1 MPMNKTMIVF
11 VTRITLVGSLLAM
24 TACASSKPRTEV
36 TRFHLGAPIS
46 GEPVTVSPA
55 AGENPQSLEYLTY
68 ARHVSDELTGLGFT
82 PVTDDSADLVAE
94 VAASRELRPKAPKS
108 SGMSIGIGG
117 GSRGSR
123 IGIGGG
129 VSFPVG
135 GSASDDVF
143 VSEIKVTLIRL
154 STKAVVWEGTATR
167 ETPAS
172 PENPAELMRQI
183 TADLFADFPGES
195 GKTTQSEPQTES

>member
-1 MPMNKTMIVF
+1 MNRTLMTSI
-11 VTRITLVGSLLAM
+11 TRITLFGSLLM
-24 TACASSKPRTEV
+24 LVACASSKPLTEV
-36 TRFHLGAPIS
+36 TRFHLGAPIV

-55 AGENPQSLEYLTY
+55 TGENPKSIEYLTY
-68 ARHVSDELTGLGFT
+68 SQYVSEELAGLGFT
-82 PVTDDSADLVAE
+82 PVSDDSADLVAE
-94 VAASRELRPKAPKS
+94 VSTSRSVRPKAPKS

-117 GSRGSR
+117 GSSGSR

-143 VSEIKVTLIRL
+143 ISEIKVTLIRL

-195 GKTTQSEPQTES
+195 GKTTQSEPQTEN